1 MKERNRMK
9 DTKFDDIRPY
19 CEEEIPA
26 AMHRIADSGIFPM
39 VASFVFPGKD
49 VEELR
54 AMVRSFTTTDEFQKI
69 VMYKAHEEIIRNST
83 QGITVTGLERLDKDK
98 PYLFVSNHRDIVLDA
113 SLLQK
118 ALVDYGMETSE
129 ITFGANLMTSQLV
142 VDIGKSNK
150 MFRVERGGNPREF
163 YLSSVHLSEYIRH
176 AVTEKRQ
183 SVWIA
188 QRNGRTKDGNDQTD
202 QGVIKMFGLSRPD
215 DKIESLVE
223 LNIVPVAVS
232 YEWEPCDILKVLE
245 LYESSKR
252 AYTKKPGEDLNSIIT
267 GIMAPKGHV
276 HFTVCEPVG
285 REELLRYDG
294 LTSSAFNREVAALID
309 RRIHAGYHLY
319 PNNWIAHDIRYGQNL
334 HSDRYTPQ
342 QKAAFREHLAKLM
355 KYDSY
360 ELETLRDLL
369 LAIYSNP
376 VDNCMKY
383 NN

>member
-1 MKERNRMK
+1 MK

-69 VMYKAHEEIIRNST
+69 VMYKAHEEIIKNST
-83 QGITVTGLERLDKDK
+83 QGFTVTGLEKLDKDK

-118 ALVDYGMETSE
+118 ALVDQGMETSE

-176 AVTEKRQ
+176 AITEKKQ

-202 QGVIKMFGLSRPD
+202 QGIVKMFGLSRPD
-215 DKIESLVE
+215 DKIESLAE

-276 HFTVCEPVG
+276 HFSVCDSLG
-285 REELLRYDG
+285 REDLLRYDG
-294 LTSSAFNREVAALID
+294 LTSSSFNREIAALID
-309 RRIHAGYHLY
+309 QRIYAGYHLY
-319 PNNWIAHDIRYGQNL
+319 PNNWIAHDIRYGQKL

>member
-1 MKERNRMK
+1 
-9 DTKFDDIRPY
+9 
-19 CEEEIPA
+19 
-26 AMHRIADSGIFPM
+26 
-39 VASFVFPGKD
+39 ASFVFPGRD

-54 AMVRSFTTTDEFQKI
+54 AMVRSFTTADEFQKI

>member
-1 MKERNRMK
+1 MK

-19 CEEEIPA
+19 YEEEIPA
-26 AMHRIADSGIFPM
+26 AMHRIADCNIFPI
-39 VASFVFPGKD
+39 VASFVFPGRE
-49 VEELR
+49 VEEIR

-69 VMYKAHEEIIRNST
+69 VMYKAHEEIIKNST
-83 QGITVTGLERLDKDK
+83 QGFTVTGLEKLDKDK

-118 ALVDYGMETSE
+118 ALVDQGMETSE
-129 ITFGANLMTSQLV
+129 ITFGANLMTTQLV

-176 AVTEKRQ
+176 AITEKKQ

-202 QGVIKMFGLSRPD
+202 QGIVKMFGLSRPD
-215 DKIESLVE
+215 DKIESLAE

-276 HFTVCEPVG
+276 HFSVCDPLG
-285 REELLRYDG
+285 REDLLRYDG
-294 LTSSAFNREVAALID
+294 LTSSSFNREIAALID
-309 RRIHAGYHLY
+309 QRIYAGYHLY
-319 PNNWIAHDIRYGQNL
+319 PNNWIAHDIRYGQKL

>member
-1 MKERNRMK
+1 MK

-39 VASFVFPGKD
+39 VASFVFPGRD

-54 AMVRSFTTTDEFQKI
+54 AMVRSFTTADEFQKI

-252 AYTKKPGEDLNSIIT
+252 VYTKKPGEDLNSIIT

>member
-1 MKERNRMK
+1 MK

-19 CEEEIPA
+19 YEEEIPA
-26 AMHRIADSGIFPM
+26 AMHRIADCNIFPI
-39 VASFVFPGKD
+39 VASFVFPGRE
-49 VEELR
+49 VEEIR

-69 VMYKAHEEIIRNST
+69 VMYKAHEEIIKNST
-83 QGITVTGLERLDKDK
+83 QGFTVTGLEKLDKDK

-118 ALVDYGMETSE
+118 ALVDHGMETSE
-129 ITFGANLMTSQLV
+129 ITFGANLMTTQLV

-176 AVTEKRQ
+176 AITEKKQ

-202 QGVIKMFGLSRPD
+202 QGIVKMFGLSRPD
-215 DKIESLVE
+215 DKIESLAE

-276 HFTVCEPVG
+276 HFSVCDPLG
-285 REELLRYDG
+285 REDLLRYDG
-294 LTSSAFNREVAALID
+294 LTSSSFNREIAALMD
-309 RRIHAGYHLY
+309 QRIYAGYHLY
-319 PNNWIAHDIRYGQNL
+319 PNNWIAHDIRYGQKL

>member
-1 MKERNRMK
+1 MK

-19 CEEEIPA
+19 YEEEIPA
-26 AMHRIADSGIFPM
+26 AMQRIADASLFPM
-39 VASFVFPGKD
+39 VASFVFPGRD

-54 AMVRSFTTTDEFQKI
+54 AMVRSFSTTEEFQKI
-69 VMYKAHEEIIRNST
+69 VMYKAHEEIIRKST
-83 QGITVTGLERLDKDK
+83 DSFTVSGLENLDKDK
-98 PYLFVSNHRDIVLDA
+98 RYLFVSNHRDIVLDA

-118 ALVDYGMETSE
+118 ALVDHGMETSE
-129 ITFGANLMTSQLV
+129 ITFGANLMTNQLV
-142 VDIGKSNK
+142 VDVGKSNK

-163 YLSSVHLSEYIRH
+163 YLASIHLSEYIRY
-176 AVTEKRQ
+176 AILEKRQ

-202 QGVIKMFGLSRPD
+202 QGIIKMFGISRPD
-215 DKIESLVE
+215 DKIESLAE

-252 AYTKKPGEDLNSIIT
+252 VYTKKPGEDLNSIVT

-276 HFTVCEPVG
+276 HFHVCKPLS
-285 REELLRYDG
+285 REDYLRYDG
-294 LTSSAFNREVAALID
+294 LTSSAFNREIASLID
-309 RRIHAGYHLY
+309 RRIYEGYCLY
-319 PNNWIAHDIRYGQNL
+319 PNNYIAHDIRYGQKV
-334 HSDRYTPQ
+334 HVHRYTAE
-342 QKAAFREHLAKLM
+342 QKAAFKEHMAKLL

-360 ELETLRDLL
+360 DLETLRDLL

-376 VDNCMKY
+376 VDNCLKY

>member
-1 MKERNRMK
+1 MK

>member
-1 MKERNRMK
+1 MK

-19 CEEEIPA
+19 YEEEIPA
-26 AMHRIADSGIFPM
+26 AMHRIADCNIFPI
-39 VASFVFPGKD
+39 VASFVFPGRE
-49 VEELR
+49 VEEIR

-69 VMYKAHEEIIRNST
+69 VMYKAHEEIIKNST
-83 QGITVTGLERLDKDK
+83 QGFTVTGLEKLDKDK

-118 ALVDYGMETSE
+118 ALVDHGMETSE
-129 ITFGANLMTSQLV
+129 ITFGANLMTTQLV

-176 AVTEKRQ
+176 AITEKKQ

-202 QGVIKMFGLSRPD
+202 QGIVKMFGLSRPD
-215 DKIESLVE
+215 DKIESLAE

-276 HFTVCEPVG
+276 HFSVCEPLG
-285 REELLRYDG
+285 REDLLRYDG
-294 LTSSAFNREVAALID
+294 LTSSAFNREIAALID
-309 RRIHAGYHLY
+309 QRIYAGYHLY
-319 PNNWIAHDIRYGQNL
+319 PNNWIAHDIRYGQKL